1 MLKFVKEHMETID
14 GIANY
19 PMVSLL
25 IFFVFFVLLFWWVF
39 TATKEHIREMSELP
53 LENEDQPNKLEY
65 YEHKN
70 TLVDKSPVPI
80 LPNLR
85 IDGILYRLRG
95 QTSNHRISHHTVF
108 YAVGVDDPYCD
119 RTDLGLH

>member
-25 IFFVFFVLLFWWVF
+25 IFVLLFWWVF

-53 LENEDQPNKLEY
+53 LDNDDQQNKL
-65 YEHKN
+65 
-70 TLVDKSPVPI
+70 
-80 LPNLR
+80 
-85 IDGILYRLRG
+85 
-95 QTSNHRISHHTVF
+95 
-108 YAVGVDDPYCD
+108 
-119 RTDLGLH
+119 